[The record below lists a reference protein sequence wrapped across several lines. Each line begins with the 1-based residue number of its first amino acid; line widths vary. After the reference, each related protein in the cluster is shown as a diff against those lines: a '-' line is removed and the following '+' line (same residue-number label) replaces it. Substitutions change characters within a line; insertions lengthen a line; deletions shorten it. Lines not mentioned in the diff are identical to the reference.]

1 MNKKTN
7 CFFLFAFAVIIG
19 TSCTSTKKMIYFNDL
34 ENVKQATVLS
44 SQQDNEQRIIKLYEV
59 LSIHITSPT
68 PDENAYKLFN
78 VPNDFKIGRDEGVA
92 GYQVDSEGFI
102 VLPLIGQVKA
112 AGLSRQQLKQNIL
125 KEIDDKRLLLDAM
138 VDVRFSSYEVTVLG
152 EVAKPAVISV
162 GKEKITL
169 LKALGSAGDI
179 TPFGRRDNVM
189 VIREVD
195 GKKNVTRLNLNSS
208 TFLQSPY
215 YYLQPNDVV
224 YVETTSN
231 RAASVD
237 KTRLI
242 LPPILSAI
250 SVIVLVIDRI
260 TR

>member
-1 MNKKTN
+1 MTQKTN
-7 CFFLFAFAVIIG
+7 RFLLFAIAIIIG

-34 ENVKQATVLS
+34 ENVKQASLLS
-44 SQQDNEQRIIKLYEV
+44 SPQDNTERLIQKNEI

-68 PDENAYKLFN
+68 PDENVYKLFN
-78 VPNDFKIGRDEGVA
+78 VPNDYKMGRNEGVA
-92 GYQVDSEGFI
+92 GYQVGSDGTIS
-102 VLPLIGQVKA
+102 LPLIGELKA
-112 AGLSRQQLKQNIL
+112 AGLTRDQLRQNIL
-125 KEIDDKRLLLDAM
+125 KEIEDKRLLLNAR
-138 VDVRFSSYEVTVLG
+138 VEVRFSSYEVTVLG
-152 EVAKPAVISV
+152 EVSKPAVITV
-162 GKEKITL
+162 ANEKITL

-179 TPFGRRDNVM
+179 TAFGRRDNVTI
-189 VIREVD
+189 IREAD
-195 GKKNVTRLNLNSS
+195 GKKTVNKVNLNSS

-231 RAASVD
+231 RAASID

-250 SVIVLVIDRI
+250 SVIVLVIDRV